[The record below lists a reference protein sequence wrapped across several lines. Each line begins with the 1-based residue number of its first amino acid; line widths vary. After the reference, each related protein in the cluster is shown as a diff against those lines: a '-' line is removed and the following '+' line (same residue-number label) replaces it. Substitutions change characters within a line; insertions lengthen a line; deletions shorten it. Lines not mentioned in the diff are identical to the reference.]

1 MSIEVTRRYRG
12 PRASERRQMTASA
25 SRQVEDRRL
34 LNETSGK
41 EGSRP
46 SRRRGAPADF
56 HVGFYSGVDPS
67 RGKKNKEEEKNLTRA
82 AKDDD
87 NKAINRSLPASR
99 RSSGSECITST
110 SPSFTRTRKLL
121 TRVA

>member
-1 MSIEVTRRYRG
+1 
-12 PRASERRQMTASA
+12 MTASA

-41 EGSRP
+41 EGSRV
-46 SRRRGAPADF
+46 RRAGEAHRLTFTWDSIQESILQERA
-56 HVGFYSGVDPS
+56 SE
-67 RGKKNKEEEKNLTRA
+67 KKTKKKRNLTRA
-82 AKDDD
+82 AKDDDD

-110 SPSFTRTRKLL
+110 SSSPSS
-121 TRVA
+121 RVSLAHANS